1 MKQQWKEAAVLWF
14 RVHSKVDFQKR
25 RWFQETCRRHSSQGE
40 SHGGYLKHA
49 IRRLFVCL
57 VSLTVSV
64 CMCVQSVR
72 RVREFAASVAAG
84 AGSDAPEGRILKQV
98 DAQMCSQQQSCY
110 PPRLYFNIRQL
121 FFCFIFLFLFFT
133 QGTPAISG
141 ITKCLQRVDKARQRS
156 DGCWADCN
164 QQEFRPK
171 LVSATKKGRH
181 LPVVLEIT
189 RCEVKVGVYVTAQ
202 QHVDIAN

>member
-1 MKQQWKEAAVLWF
+1 M
-14 RVHSKVDFQKR
+14 
-25 RWFQETCRRHSSQGE
+25 
-40 SHGGYLKHA
+40 KHA

-57 VSLTVSV
+57 VSVTVSV

-98 DAQMCSQQQSCY
+98 DVQMCSQQQSCY
-110 PPRLYFNIRQL
+110 PLRLYFKISH
-121 FFCFIFLFLFFT
+121 FFLFVFFT
-133 QGTPAISG
+133 QGTPTISG

-156 DGCWADCN
+156 DGCRADCN